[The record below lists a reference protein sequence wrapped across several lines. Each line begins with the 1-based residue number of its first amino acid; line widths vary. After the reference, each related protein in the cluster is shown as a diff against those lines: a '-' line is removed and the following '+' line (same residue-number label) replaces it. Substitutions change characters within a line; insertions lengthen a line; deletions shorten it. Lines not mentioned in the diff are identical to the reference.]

1 MLSYKSTGIK
11 KLIFDRLCQIDEAI
25 VEEDPE
31 YRKLGEGPDGRD
43 HSLLL
48 GIGGRQ
54 GRAGD

>member
-31 YRKLGEGPDGRD
+31 YQKLGEGLDVF
-43 HSLLL
+43 
-48 GIGGRQ
+48 
-54 GRAGD
+54 